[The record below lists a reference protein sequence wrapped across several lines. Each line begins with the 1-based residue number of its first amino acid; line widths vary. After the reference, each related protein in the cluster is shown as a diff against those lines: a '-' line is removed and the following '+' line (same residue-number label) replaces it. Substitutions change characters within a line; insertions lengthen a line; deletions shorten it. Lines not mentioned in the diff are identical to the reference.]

1 MIQQPNDDPVK
12 AICDFYSADDDSH
25 TMHHSIAELSAQYR
39 NVVRDALIVVT
50 NPASPQH
57 LVYVMSDEI
66 QYELRELLERVDPHK
81 LESVEAFLPL
91 LLTFDELGLLTP
103 TETH

>member
-1 MIQQPNDDPVK
+1 MIQSQHNDPVQR
-12 AICDFYSADDDSH
+12 ICDFYCSDDDPNKMQSN
-25 TMHHSIAELSAQYR
+25 IAELTNQYKV
-39 NVVRDALIVVT
+39 VVRDALIVLT
-50 NPASPQH
+50 NPAAPQH

-66 QYELRELLERVDPHK
+66 HYELRDLLGRVDLHK

>member
-1 MIQQPNDDPVK
+1 MIQPNDPVQR
-12 AICDFYSADDDSH
+12 ICDFYSADDGSN
-25 TMHHSIAELSAQYR
+25 TMRHSIAELSTQYKS
-39 NVVRDALIVVT
+39 VVRDALIVVT
-50 NPASPQH
+50 NPSAPQH

-66 QYELRELLERVDPHK
+66 QYELRDLLGRVDPKK
-81 LESVEAFLPL
+81 LESVEIFLPL